1 MKEWLKTTIS
11 NQIIIASL
19 YVLFALIASM
29 QSLTGTKTY
38 HEGGRPYN
46 RYNNYTIFEK
56 SFEHLKNNQDLY
68 VLHPDDHWDLYKYT
82 PAFSVFF
89 GLFNA
94 LPDWLGLSLWNLL
107 NALLL
112 LAAVYYLPR
121 LDNYQKGLV
130 SLIILIELMTCMQN
144 SQSNGLMAGLIVF
157 SFGLLE
163 RNKHLWAAFCVVFS
177 VFIKLFGIVAFALFL
192 FYPQKWK
199 SALYTVFWTVL
210 LLASPLLLIDLDQYG
225 KLYHSFMN
233 ILANDHDAS
242 LGLSVMGWLQA
253 WFSVEVNKQIIVISG
268 IVIFLLPFY
277 NFRNYREYMFRY
289 LLLCSILLW
298 VIIFNHK
305 AESPTFIIAMTGVAL
320 WFVKAEKNALNVALF
335 ISAFVLTTL
344 SPTDLFPRYVRREFV
359 EPLVL
364 KAVPCILIW
373 VKIIYDMLT
382 LKRQDDMI
390 VA

>member
-1 MKEWLKTTIS
+1 MKEWLKNTIS

-19 YVLFALIASM
+19 YALFALIASM

-38 HEGGRPYN
+38 HEGGRAYN

-144 SQSNGLMAGLIVF
+144 AQSNGLMAGLMVF

-163 RNKHLWAAFCVVFS
+163 RNKHLWAAFCVVSS

-199 SALYTVFWTVL
+199 SALYTALWTGL
-210 LLASPLLLIDLDQYG
+210 LLVSPLLLIDLEQYG
-225 KLYHSFMN
+225 KLYDSFMN

-242 LGLSVMGWLQA
+242 LGLSVMGWLHA
-253 WFSVEVNKQIIVISG
+253 WFSIEVNKQIIVISG

-277 NFRNYREYMFRY
+277 NIRNYREFMFRY

-305 AESPTFIIAMTGVAL
+305 AESPTFIIALTGVAL

-344 SPTDLFPRYVRREFV
+344 SPTDLFPKYLRREFV

-373 VKIIYDMLT
+373 LKIIYDMLT
-382 LKRQDDMI
+382 LKRQDDMV